1 MLGDIGLRSQN
12 FEEDIESFGNQK
24 FAVYILEIIIE
35 IFQPENAT
43 RSKMAIQSAP
53 VEITRGANV
62 DVLTVS
68 PRRPSVSAER

>member
-12 FEEDIESFGNQK
+12 FEEDIESFGNQN

-43 RSKMAIQSAP
+43 RSKMAIQFAP

-62 DVLTVS
+62 DALTVS